1 MGSGY
6 RKTNQIDMG
15 FYVATKKEQLAY
27 SWCINNGIYISPKP
41 STSSSWHLLIDIN
54 KKINISPEAYKKVEI
69 WKQLFKFYTYYYDKY
84 ANTKQTNNK

>member
-6 RKTNQIDMG
+6 KKSNQVDMG
-15 FYVATKKEQLAY
+15 FYVPNKKEKLAY

-41 STSSSWHLLIDIN
+41 ANSSTWHLLIEIN
-54 KKINISPEAYKKVEI
+54 KKINISPDAYKKVEI

-84 ANTKQTNNK
+84 ANTK